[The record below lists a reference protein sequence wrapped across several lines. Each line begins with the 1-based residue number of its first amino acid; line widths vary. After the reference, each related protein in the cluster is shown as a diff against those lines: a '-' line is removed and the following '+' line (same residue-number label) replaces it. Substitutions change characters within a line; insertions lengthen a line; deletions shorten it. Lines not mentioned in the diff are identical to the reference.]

1 MAVGRRRALVA
12 PMENPL
18 IVNEEEIHK
27 LATLARI
34 GIDDSIANDVATKIS
49 DILALVEQMGAIDTA
64 AVEPMANPLDAV
76 QRLRA
81 DRVTET
87 DQRSDF
93 QAIAP
98 ATENGLYL
106 VPKVID

>member
-1 MAVGRRRALVA
+1 
-12 PMENPL
+12 MEPSD
-18 IVNEEEIHK
+18 IQQIAH
-27 LATLARI
+27 LARLEI
-34 GIDDSIANDVATKIS
+34 SEDVAVETAKSITEV
-49 DILALVEQMGAIDTA
+49 LALVDQLQSVDTDGI
-64 AVEPMANPLDAV
+64 EPMAHPLDAT

-81 DRVTET
+81 DIVTET
-87 DQRSDF
+87 NSREEF